1 MNAHFLDR
9 PIWSALAG
17 AHAALAQGGPLARR
31 YPAEIVPF
39 AAARDAGA
47 DALRALAALV
57 VPGETVVLVE
67 VDDMVLPDALSPVSV
82 AEAVQMIAE
91 APLPPPDDPRIE
103 PLTPAD
109 ATEMLALATL
119 TRPGPFS
126 LKALSLGRFWGNR
139 VDGRRD
145 GRLVA
150 MAGERLRQPGFT
162 ELSGVCSHPDL
173 RGRGLGRALSLFV
186 TAQIRARGDIPY
198 LHAYAGN
205 SAAIGLYES
214 IGFRSR
220 SRMQVVAARRAD

>member
-1 MNAHFLDR
+1 MNAHLLDR

-17 AHAALAQGGPLARR
+17 GHAPLAQGGPLARR
-31 YPAEIVPF
+31 YAAEIVPF

-47 DALRALAALV
+47 GALRALAALV
-57 VPGETVVLVE
+57 VPSETVVLVE
-67 VDDMVLPDALSPVSV
+67 ADDIVLPDALSPVSV

-91 APLPPPDDPRIE
+91 APLPPPDDPRIA
-103 PLTPAD
+103 PLTAAD
-109 ATEMLALATL
+109 AAEMLALATL

-126 LKALSLGRFWGNR
+126 LRALDLGRFWGIR
-139 VDGRRD
+139 QD

-205 SAAIGLYES
+205 RAAIGVYET
-214 IGFRSR
+214 IGFRR
-220 SRMQVVAARRAD
+220 RGRMQVMVARRVD